1 MMKKLICLFVSM
13 TFMMA
18 CGSRS
23 AQTNETAFIEGNDA
37 DRVEILYFHGAQRCL
52 TCRAIESHTMA
63 LLDSLYTE
71 ETTNGKI
78 VWKVVDI
85 SKPEY
90 EAIADKYEVTGSS
103 LFINGWKA
111 DKECV
116 NNMTTFSFANARKNP
131 EQFKEGI
138 RSKIEELL
146 KAL

>member
-37 DRVEILYFHGAQRCL
+37 DRVEILYFYGAQRCL

-111 DKECV
+111 GKECV
-116 NNMTTFSFANARKNP
+116 NNMTRFSFANARKNP